1 MKISTILNVVLAL
14 ALVFL
19 CAKLAMSGG
28 AGSQAAASD
37 DVVYNNILSRASVRA
52 YQDKAVEK
60 DKVEKLL
67 RAGMAAPTA
76 ANKQAWH
83 FVVVTKKKLL
93 AALAETN
100 AHADFAKV
108 APLAIVVCGDMTKAI
123 EGAGHDFWVQ
133 DCAAATENILLCSPC
148 HGAWGGVDRC
158 LSPRRT

>member
-28 AGSQAAASD
+28 AGSQGTASD

-60 DKVEKLL
+60 DKVERLL

-76 ANKQAWH
+76 ANKQA
-83 FVVVTKKKLL
+83 
-93 AALAETN
+93 
-100 AHADFAKV
+100 
-108 APLAIVVCGDMTKAI
+108 
-123 EGAGHDFWVQ
+123 
-133 DCAAATENILLCSPC
+133 
-148 HGAWGGVDRC
+148 
-158 LSPRRT
+158 